1 MRLFEDME
9 INFFDILTLIAL
21 IWAVVSGWRSGFVSQ
36 LLGLVGIILGIV
48 LSLRYGA
55 AVGEMF
61 NIDPK
66 FSVVAGFLITFVAVL
81 IVATILARLIAKVLS
96 FIGLGWVNTLL
107 GITLSVVKGL
117 IVLSM
122 LYAAI
127 FALNSNSQ
135 LIEPDYFNN
144 SISFDLVRKCAEP
157 LFDFWNEAKKTI
169 VTSQIP
175 TI

>member
-1 MRLFEDME
+1 M
-9 INFFDILTLIAL
+9 NFFDILTLVAL
-21 IWAVVSGWRSGFVSQ
+21 VWAIISGWRSGFVSQ

-55 AVGEMF
+55 AVGGMF
-61 NIDPK
+61 GIDAR

-81 IVATILARLIAKVLS
+81 VVATILSRLLAKVLS

-107 GITLSVVKGL
+107 GIVLSIVKGL
-117 IVLSM
+117 VVLSM

-127 FALNSNSQ
+127 YSLNLNSQ

-144 SISFDLVRKCAEP
+144 SVSFDIVRKCAEP
-157 LFDFWNEAKKTI
+157 LFDFWNEAKRSIITAPTKTI
-169 VTSQIP
+169 
-175 TI
+175 

>member
-55 AVGEMF
+55 AVGAMF

-81 IVATILARLIAKVLS
+81 IAATILARLISKMLS

-107 GITLSVVKGL
+107 GIALSIVKGL
-117 IVLSM
+117 LVLSM

-127 FALNSNSQ
+127 FALNANSQ
-135 LIEPDYFNN
+135 LIEPGYFDN
-144 SISFDLVRKCAEP
+144 SISFDIVRKCAEP
-157 LFDFWNEAKKTI
+157 LFDFWNEAKQAI
-169 VTSQIP
+169 VTPQIP

>member
-1 MRLFEDME
+1 M
-9 INFFDILTLIAL
+9 NFFDILTLVAL
-21 IWAVVSGWRSGFVSQ
+21 AWAIISGWRSGFVSQ

-55 AVGEMF
+55 AVGAMF
-61 NIDPK
+61 GIDAR

-81 IVATILARLIAKVLS
+81 IVATILSRLLAKVLS

-107 GITLSVVKGL
+107 GIVLSIVKGL
-117 IVLSM
+117 VVLSM

-127 FALNSNSQ
+127 YSLNLNSQ

-144 SISFDLVRKCAEP
+144 SVSFDIVRKCAEP
-157 LFDFWNEAKKTI
+157 LFDFWNEAKRSIITPPTKTI
-169 VTSQIP
+169 
-175 TI
+175 

>member
-1 MRLFEDME
+1 M
-9 INFFDILTLIAL
+9 NFFDILTLIAL

-55 AVGEMF
+55 DVGAMF
-61 NIDPK
+61 NIDAR
-66 FSVVAGFLITFVAVL
+66 FSVVAGFLIVFIAVL
-81 IVATILARLIAKVLS
+81 IISTILARLLAKVLS

-107 GITLSVVKGL
+107 GIMLSIIKGV

-127 FALNSNSQ
+127 SALNANSQ
-135 LIEPDYFNN
+135 LIEPAYFDN
-144 SISFDLVRKCAEP
+144 SISFDIVRKCAEP
-157 LFDFWNEAKKTI
+157 LFDFWNEAKRAI
-169 VTSQIP
+169 VTPHIQ
-175 TI
+175 TV

>member
-1 MRLFEDME
+1 M
-9 INFFDILTLIAL
+9 NFFDILTLVAL

-36 LLGLVGIILGIV
+36 LLGLLGIILGIV

-61 NIDPK
+61 NIDAR
-66 FSVVAGFLITFVAVL
+66 FSVVAGFLITFVATL
-81 IVATILARLIAKVLS
+81 IIATLIARLIARVLS
-96 FIGLGWVNTLL
+96 FVGLGWVNTLL
-107 GITLSVVKGL
+107 GIVLSIIKGL

-127 FALNSNSQ
+127 FALNANLQ
-135 LIEPDYFNN
+135 FVEPQYFDN

-157 LFDFWNEAKKTI
+157 LFNYWNEAKQAI
-169 VTSQIP
+169 LSP
-175 TI
+175 TPKA

>member
-1 MRLFEDME
+1 MQLFRIME
-9 INFFDILTLIAL
+9 INFFDILTLVAL

-36 LLGLVGIILGIV
+36 LLGLVGIILGII

-81 IVATILARLIAKVLS
+81 IAATILARLISKVLS

-107 GITLSVVKGL
+107 GIALSVIKGL
-117 IVLSM
+117 LVLSM

-127 FALNSNSQ
+127 FALNTNSQ
-135 LIEPDYFNN
+135 LIDPNYFDN
-144 SISFDLVRKCAEP
+144 SISFDVVRKCAEP
-157 LFDFWNEAKKTI
+157 LFDFWNDAKQAI
-169 VTSQIP
+169 VTPQIQ

>member
-1 MRLFEDME
+1 ME
-9 INFFDILTLIAL
+9 INFFDILTLVAL

-36 LLGLVGIILGIV
+36 LLGLVGIILGII

-61 NIDPK
+61 NIDVR
-66 FSVVAGFLITFVAVL
+66 FSVVAGFLITFVVVL
-81 IVATILARLIAKVLS
+81 IAATILARLISKVLS

-107 GITLSVVKGL
+107 GIALSVVKGL
-117 IVLSM
+117 LVLSM

-127 FALNSNSQ
+127 FALNANSQ
-135 LIEPDYFNN
+135 LIDPNYFDN
-144 SISFDLVRKCAEP
+144 SISFDIVRKCAEP
-157 LFDFWNEAKKTI
+157 LFDFWNNAKQAIT
-169 VTSQIP
+169 TPNLP